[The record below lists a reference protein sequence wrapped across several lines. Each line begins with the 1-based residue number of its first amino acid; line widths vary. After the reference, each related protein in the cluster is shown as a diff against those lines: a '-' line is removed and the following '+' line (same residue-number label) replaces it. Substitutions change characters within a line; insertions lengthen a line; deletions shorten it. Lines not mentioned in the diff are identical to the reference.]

1 MNGQE
6 KLGSIAFVVS
16 ICVII
21 GFAIVFSILFALYG
35 HYKIKNIKNG
45 HENITI
51 ETTLKKRY
59 RKIINNPHI
68 FEEDDNL
75 YYELQGQTKE
85 SKTYLRVDDT
95 DTLEE
100 NVKETK
106 INTVYDSVIDDK
118 KRNRKFQIIYNIF
131 FGILYAALLVIF
143 GFALGFR
150 LGGEE
155 LFFGNTTLMTIQTG
169 SMETINSENTYIY
182 DNHLTNQ
189 IEQFSL
195 IGIDK
200 INEEN
205 IELYDILAYQSESG
219 DIIVHRVIRIY
230 TNPETNVTYYTLK
243 GDANSTSSAE
253 ELTLT
258 YDKVIGKYNGF
269 QNYGLGV
276 TLTYLQS
283 NIGLV
288 AIAAAA
294 IFLITYN
301 VTESLIDKAYDN
313 QTLLIS
319 KKIDEENGLI
329 PQEEKTE
336 GIINA

>member
-1 MNGQE
+1 MSGQE

-16 ICVII
+16 MCVII

-35 HYKIKNIKNG
+35 YYKIKNIKNG
-45 HENITI
+45 HENVVI
-51 ETTLKKRY
+51 ETSLKRRY
-59 RKIINNPHI
+59 RKILNNPKTEVI
-68 FEEDDNL
+68 DDNL

-95 DTLEE
+95 DNLEE
-100 NVKETK
+100 NVKEST
-106 INTVYDSVIDDK
+106 INTIYDSIIDY
-118 KRNRKFQIIYNIF
+118 KRRNKKFQIIYNIF
-131 FGILYAALLVIF
+131 FGILYAVLVVIF

-150 LGGEE
+150 LGGEQ

-169 SMETINSENTYIY
+169 SMETINKENKYIFE
-182 DNHLTNQ
+182 NNLTDQ

-200 INEEN
+200 VAQED

-219 DIIVHRVIRIY
+219 DVIVHRVTRIY
-230 TNPETNVTYYTLK
+230 TSSDTNITYYTLK
-243 GDANSTSSAE
+243 GDANTSSSAE

-258 YDKVIGKYNGF
+258 YDKVIGRYNGF

-301 VTESLIDKAYDN
+301 ITESLIDKAYDN
-313 QTLLIS
+313 QTLIIS
-319 KKIDEENGLI
+319 KKIDIENGLVSVEK
-329 PQEEKTE
+329 EEKE
-336 GIINA
+336 ND

>member
-35 HYKIKNIKNG
+35 YYKIKNIKNG

-59 RKIINNPHI
+59 KKIINNPHT
-68 FEEDDNL
+68 FKEDNNL
-75 YYELQGQTKE
+75 YYELNNETKE

-100 NVKETK
+100 NVKETT
-106 INTVYDSVIDDK
+106 IHTVYDSIIDDK

-150 LGGEE
+150 LGGEQ

-169 SMETINSENTYIY
+169 SMETINDDNTYTRNKIRNELIPY
-182 DNHLTNQ
+182 IQKEFNPNI
-189 IEQFSL
+189 IET
-195 IGIDK
+195 IDRLSELVL
-200 INEEN
+200 NEEN
-205 IELYDILAYQSESG
+205 YMEKVTEKSFKEIVIDEKNNYIILDLKKFNSLEYVIKARLILYITKKIFGSSNGIEKTHVE
-219 DIIVHRVIRIY
+219 DIIKLCG
-230 TNPETNVTYYTLK
+230 NNK
-243 GDANSTSSAE
+243 GN
-253 ELTLT
+253 
-258 YDKVIGKYNGF
+258 KYLMPNKH
-269 QNYGLGV
+269 YK
-276 TLTYLQS
+276 
-283 NIGLV
+283 
-288 AIAAAA
+288 
-294 IFLITYN
+294 ITVKN
-301 VTESLIDKAYDN
+301 
-313 QTLLIS
+313 
-319 KKIDEENGLI
+319 KKIYCELQGKN
-329 PQEEKTE
+329 
-336 GIINA
+336 

>member
-1 MNGQE
+1 MSGQE

-35 HYKIKNIKNG
+35 YYKIKNIKNG
-45 HENITI
+45 HENVVI
-51 ETTLKKRY
+51 ETSLKRRY
-59 RKIINNPHI
+59 RKILNNPKTEVI
-68 FEEDDNL
+68 DDNL

-85 SKTYLRVDDT
+85 SKTYLRVDNT
-95 DTLEE
+95 DNLEE
-100 NVKETK
+100 NVKEST
-106 INTVYDSVIDDK
+106 INTIYDSIIDDK
-118 KRNRKFQIIYNIF
+118 RRNKKFQIIYNIF
-131 FGILYAALLVIF
+131 FGILYAVLVVIF

-150 LGGEE
+150 LGGEQ

-169 SMETINSENTYIY
+169 SMETINKENKYIFE
-182 DNHLTNQ
+182 NNLTDQ

-200 INEEN
+200 VAQED

-219 DIIVHRVIRIY
+219 DIIVHRVTRIY
-230 TNPETNVTYYTLK
+230 TSLDTNITYYTLK
-243 GDANSTSSAE
+243 GDANTSSSAE

-258 YDKVIGKYNGF
+258 YDKVIGRYNGF

-313 QTLLIS
+313 QTLIIS
-319 KKIDEENGLI
+319 KKIDIENGLV
-329 PQEEKTE
+329 PVEKEEKE
-336 GIINA
+336 ND

>member
-1 MNGQE
+1 MSGHE

-35 HYKIKNIKNG
+35 YYKIKNIKNG
-45 HENITI
+45 HENVVI
-51 ETTLKKRY
+51 ETSLKRRY
-59 RKIINNPHI
+59 RKILNNPKTEVI
-68 FEEDDNL
+68 DDNL

-95 DTLEE
+95 DNLEE
-100 NVKETK
+100 NVKEST
-106 INTVYDSVIDDK
+106 INTIYDSIIDDK
-118 KRNRKFQIIYNIF
+118 RRNKKFQIIYNIF
-131 FGILYAALLVIF
+131 FGILYAALIVIF

-150 LGGEE
+150 LGGEQ

-169 SMETINSENTYIY
+169 SMETINKENKYIFE
-182 DNHLTNQ
+182 NNLTDQ

-200 INEEN
+200 VAQED

-219 DIIVHRVIRIY
+219 DVIVHRVTRIY
-230 TNPETNVTYYTLK
+230 TSSDTNITYYTLK
-243 GDANSTSSAE
+243 GDANTSSSAE

-258 YDKVIGKYNGF
+258 YDKVIGRYNGF

-313 QTLLIS
+313 QTLIIS
-319 KKIDEENGLI
+319 KKIDIENGLV
-329 PQEEKTE
+329 PVEKEEKE
-336 GIINA
+336 ND

>member
-1 MNGQE
+1 MSGQE

-35 HYKIKNIKNG
+35 YYKIKNIKNG
-45 HENITI
+45 HENVVI
-51 ETTLKKRY
+51 ETSLKRRY
-59 RKIINNPHI
+59 RKILNNPKTEVI
-68 FEEDDNL
+68 DDNL

-85 SKTYLRVDDT
+85 SKTYLRVDNT
-95 DTLEE
+95 DNLEE
-100 NVKETK
+100 NVKEST
-106 INTVYDSVIDDK
+106 INTIYDSIIDDK
-118 KRNRKFQIIYNIF
+118 RRNKKFQIIYNIF
-131 FGILYAALLVIF
+131 FGILYAVLVVIF

-150 LGGEE
+150 LGGEQ

-169 SMETINSENTYIY
+169 SMETINKENKYIFE
-182 DNHLTNQ
+182 NNLTDQ

-200 INEEN
+200 VAQED

-219 DIIVHRVIRIY
+219 DIIVHRVTRIY
-230 TNPETNVTYYTLK
+230 TSSDTNITYYTLK
-243 GDANSTSSAE
+243 GDANTSSSAE

-258 YDKVIGKYNGF
+258 YDKVIGRYNGF

-313 QTLLIS
+313 QTLIIS
-319 KKIDEENGLI
+319 KKIDIENGLV
-329 PQEEKTE
+329 PVEKEEKE
-336 GIINA
+336 ND

>member
-1 MNGQE
+1 MSGQE

-35 HYKIKNIKNG
+35 YYKIKNIKNG
-45 HENITI
+45 HENVVI
-51 ETTLKKRY
+51 ETSLKRRY
-59 RKIINNPHI
+59 RKILNNPKTEVI
-68 FEEDDNL
+68 DDNL
-75 YYELQGQTKE
+75 YYELQGQTRE
-85 SKTYLRVDDT
+85 SKTYLRVDNT
-95 DTLEE
+95 DNLEE
-100 NVKETK
+100 NVKEST
-106 INTVYDSVIDDK
+106 INTIYDSIIDDK
-118 KRNRKFQIIYNIF
+118 RRNKKFQIIYNIF
-131 FGILYAALLVIF
+131 FG
-143 GFALGFR
+143 
-150 LGGEE
+150 
-155 LFFGNTTLMTIQTG
+155 NTTLMTVQTG
-169 SMETINSENTYIY
+169 SMETINKENKYIFE
-182 DNHLTNQ
+182 NNLTDQ

-200 INEEN
+200 VAQED

-219 DIIVHRVIRIY
+219 DIIVHRVTRIY
-230 TNPETNVTYYTLK
+230 TSSDTNITYYTLK
-243 GDANSTSSAE
+243 GDANTSSSAE

-258 YDKVIGKYNGF
+258 YDKVIGRYNGF

-313 QTLLIS
+313 QTLIIS
-319 KKIDEENGLI
+319 KKIDIENGLV
-329 PQEEKTE
+329 PVEKEEKE
-336 GIINA
+336 ND

>member
-1 MNGQE
+1 MSGQE

-35 HYKIKNIKNG
+35 YYKIKNIKNG
-45 HENITI
+45 HENIVI
-51 ETTLKKRY
+51 ETSLKRRY
-59 RKIINNPHI
+59 RKILNNPKTEVI
-68 FEEDDNL
+68 DDNL

-95 DTLEE
+95 DNLEE
-100 NVKETK
+100 NVKEST
-106 INTVYDSVIDDK
+106 INTIYDSIIDDK
-118 KRNRKFQIIYNIF
+118 RRNKKFQIIYNIF
-131 FGILYAALLVIF
+131 FGILYAVLVVIF

-150 LGGEE
+150 LGGEQ

-169 SMETINSENTYIY
+169 SMETINNENKHIFE
-182 DNHLTNQ
+182 NNLTDQ

-200 INEEN
+200 VAQED

-219 DIIVHRVIRIY
+219 DIIVHRVTRIY
-230 TNPETNVTYYTLK
+230 TSSDTNITYYTLK
-243 GDANSTSSAE
+243 GDANTSSSAE

-258 YDKVIGKYNGF
+258 YDKVIGRYNGF

-313 QTLLIS
+313 QTLIIS
-319 KKIDEENGLI
+319 KKIDIENGLV
-329 PQEEKTE
+329 PVEKEEKE
-336 GIINA
+336 ND

>member
-1 MNGQE
+1 MSGQE

-16 ICVII
+16 MCVII

-35 HYKIKNIKNG
+35 YYKIKNIKNG
-45 HENITI
+45 HENVVI
-51 ETTLKKRY
+51 ETSLKRRY
-59 RKIINNPHI
+59 RKILNNPKTEVI
-68 FEEDDNL
+68 DDNL

-95 DTLEE
+95 DNLEE
-100 NVKETK
+100 NVKEST
-106 INTVYDSVIDDK
+106 INTIYDSIIDDK
-118 KRNRKFQIIYNIF
+118 RRNKKFQIIYNIF
-131 FGILYAALLVIF
+131 FGILYAVLVIIF

-150 LGGEE
+150 LGGEQ

-169 SMETINSENTYIY
+169 SMETINKENKYIFE
-182 DNHLTNQ
+182 NNLTDQ

-200 INEEN
+200 VAQED

-219 DIIVHRVIRIY
+219 DVIVHRVTRIY
-230 TNPETNVTYYTLK
+230 TSADTNITYYTLK
-243 GDANSTSSAE
+243 GDANTSSSAE

-258 YDKVIGKYNGF
+258 YDKVIGRYNGF

-301 VTESLIDKAYDN
+301 VTETLIDKAYDN
-313 QTLLIS
+313 QTLIIS
-319 KKIDEENGLI
+319 KKIDIENGLV
-329 PQEEKTE
+329 PVEKEEKE
-336 GIINA
+336 ND

>member
-1 MNGQE
+1 MSGQE

-35 HYKIKNIKNG
+35 YYKIKNIKNG
-45 HENITI
+45 HENVVI
-51 ETTLKKRY
+51 ETSLKRRY
-59 RKIINNPHI
+59 RKILNNPKTEVI
-68 FEEDDNL
+68 DDNL

-95 DTLEE
+95 DNLEE
-100 NVKETK
+100 NVKEST
-106 INTVYDSVIDDK
+106 INTIYDSIIDDK
-118 KRNRKFQIIYNIF
+118 RRNKKFQIIYNIF
-131 FGILYAALLVIF
+131 FGILYAILVVIF

-150 LGGEE
+150 LGGEQ

-169 SMETINSENTYIY
+169 SMETINKENKYIFE
-182 DNHLTNQ
+182 NNLTDQ

-200 INEEN
+200 VAQED

-219 DIIVHRVIRIY
+219 DIIVHRVTRIY
-230 TNPETNVTYYTLK
+230 TSSDTNITYYTLK
-243 GDANSTSSAE
+243 GDANTSSSAE

-258 YDKVIGKYNGF
+258 YDKVIGRYNGF

-313 QTLLIS
+313 QTLIIS
-319 KKIDEENGLI
+319 KKIDIENGLV
-329 PQEEKTE
+329 PVEKEEKE
-336 GIINA
+336 ND

>member
-1 MNGQE
+1 MSGQE

-35 HYKIKNIKNG
+35 YYKIKNIKNG
-45 HENITI
+45 HENVVI
-51 ETTLKKRY
+51 ETSLKRRY
-59 RKIINNPHI
+59 RKILNNPKTEVI
-68 FEEDDNL
+68 DDNL

-95 DTLEE
+95 DNLEE
-100 NVKETK
+100 NVKEST
-106 INTVYDSVIDDK
+106 INTIYDSIIDDK
-118 KRNRKFQIIYNIF
+118 RRNKKFQIIYNIF
-131 FGILYAALLVIF
+131 FGILYAVLVVIF

-150 LGGEE
+150 LGGEQ

-169 SMETINSENTYIY
+169 SMETINKENKYIFE
-182 DNHLTNQ
+182 NNLTDQ

-200 INEEN
+200 VAQED

-219 DIIVHRVIRIY
+219 DVIVHRVTRIY
-230 TNPETNVTYYTLK
+230 TSSDTNITYYTLK
-243 GDANSTSSAE
+243 GDANTSSSAE

-258 YDKVIGKYNGF
+258 YDKVIGRYNGF

-301 VTESLIDKAYDN
+301 ITESLIDKAYDN
-313 QTLLIS
+313 QTLIIS
-319 KKIDEENGLI
+319 KKIDIENGLV
-329 PQEEKTE
+329 PVEKEEKE
-336 GIINA
+336 ND

>member
-1 MNGQE
+1 MGGQE

-35 HYKIKNIKNG
+35 YYKIKNIKNG
-45 HENITI
+45 HENIVI
-51 ETTLKKRY
+51 ETSLKRRY
-59 RKIINNPHI
+59 RKILNNPKTEVI
-68 FEEDDNL
+68 DDNL

-85 SKTYLRVDDT
+85 SKTYLRVDNT
-95 DTLEE
+95 DNLEE
-100 NVKETK
+100 NVKEST
-106 INTVYDSVIDDK
+106 INTIYDSIIDDK
-118 KRNRKFQIIYNIF
+118 RRNKKFQIIYNIF
-131 FGILYAALLVIF
+131 FGILYAVLVVIF

-150 LGGEE
+150 LGGEQ

-169 SMETINSENTYIY
+169 SMETINKENKYIFE
-182 DNHLTNQ
+182 NNLTDQ

-200 INEEN
+200 VAQED

-219 DIIVHRVIRIY
+219 DIIVHRVTRIY
-230 TNPETNVTYYTLK
+230 TSSDTNITYYTLK
-243 GDANSTSSAE
+243 GDANTSSSAE

-258 YDKVIGKYNGF
+258 YDKVIGRYNGF

-288 AIAAAA
+288 AIAASA

-313 QTLLIS
+313 QTLIIS
-319 KKIDEENGLI
+319 KKIDIENGLV
-329 PQEEKTE
+329 PVEKEEKE
-336 GIINA
+336 ND

>member
-1 MNGQE
+1 MSGQE

-35 HYKIKNIKNG
+35 YYKIKNIKNG
-45 HENITI
+45 HENIVI
-51 ETTLKKRY
+51 ETSLKRRY
-59 RKIINNPHI
+59 RKILNNPKTEVI
-68 FEEDDNL
+68 DDNL

-85 SKTYLRVDDT
+85 SKTYLRVDNT
-95 DTLEE
+95 DNLEE
-100 NVKETK
+100 NVKEST
-106 INTVYDSVIDDK
+106 INTIYDSIIDDK
-118 KRNRKFQIIYNIF
+118 RRNKKFQIIYNIF
-131 FGILYAALLVIF
+131 FGILYAVLVVIF

-150 LGGEE
+150 LGGEQ

-169 SMETINSENTYIY
+169 SMETINKENKYIFE
-182 DNHLTNQ
+182 NNLTDQ

-200 INEEN
+200 VAQED

-219 DIIVHRVIRIY
+219 DIIVHRVTRIY
-230 TNPETNVTYYTLK
+230 TSSDTNITYYTLK
-243 GDANSTSSAE
+243 GDANTSSSAE

-258 YDKVIGKYNGF
+258 YDKVIGRYNGF

-313 QTLLIS
+313 QTLIIS
-319 KKIDEENGLI
+319 KKIDIENGLV
-329 PQEEKTE
+329 PVEKEEKE
-336 GIINA
+336 ND

>member
-1 MNGQE
+1 MSGQE

-35 HYKIKNIKNG
+35 YYKIKNIKNG
-45 HENITI
+45 HENVVI
-51 ETTLKKRY
+51 ETSLKRRY
-59 RKIINNPHI
+59 RKILNNPKTEVI
-68 FEEDDNL
+68 DDNL

-85 SKTYLRVDDT
+85 SKTYLRVDNT
-95 DTLEE
+95 DNLEE
-100 NVKETK
+100 NVKEST
-106 INTVYDSVIDDK
+106 INTIYDSIIDDK
-118 KRNRKFQIIYNIF
+118 RRNKKFQIIYNIF
-131 FGILYAALLVIF
+131 FGILYAVLVVIF

-150 LGGEE
+150 LGGEQ

-169 SMETINSENTYIY
+169 SMETINKENKYIFE
-182 DNHLTNQ
+182 NNLTDQ

-200 INEEN
+200 VAQED

-219 DIIVHRVIRIY
+219 DVIVHRVTRIY
-230 TNPETNVTYYTLK
+230 TSSDTNITYYTLK
-243 GDANSTSSAE
+243 GDANTSSSAE

-258 YDKVIGKYNGF
+258 YDKVIGRYNGF

-313 QTLLIS
+313 QTLIIS
-319 KKIDEENGLI
+319 KKIDIENGLV
-329 PQEEKTE
+329 PVEKEEKE
-336 GIINA
+336 ND

>member
-1 MNGQE
+1 MGGQE

-35 HYKIKNIKNG
+35 YYKIKNIKNG
-45 HENITI
+45 HENVVI
-51 ETTLKKRY
+51 ETSLKRRY
-59 RKIINNPHI
+59 RKILNNPKTEVI
-68 FEEDDNL
+68 DDNL

-95 DTLEE
+95 DNLEE
-100 NVKETK
+100 NVKEST
-106 INTVYDSVIDDK
+106 INTIYDSIIDDK
-118 KRNRKFQIIYNIF
+118 RRNKKFQIIYNIF
-131 FGILYAALLVIF
+131 FGILYAVLVVIF

-150 LGGEE
+150 LGGEQ

-169 SMETINSENTYIY
+169 SMETINKENKYIFE
-182 DNHLTNQ
+182 NNLTDQ

-200 INEEN
+200 VAQED

-219 DIIVHRVIRIY
+219 DVIVHRVTRIY
-230 TNPETNVTYYTLK
+230 TSSDTNITYYTLK
-243 GDANSTSSAE
+243 GDANTSSSAE

-258 YDKVIGKYNGF
+258 YDKVIGRYNGF

-301 VTESLIDKAYDN
+301 ITESLIDKAYDN
-313 QTLLIS
+313 QTLIIS
-319 KKIDEENGLI
+319 KKIDIENGLV
-329 PQEEKTE
+329 PVEKEEKE
-336 GIINA
+336 ND

>member
-1 MNGQE
+1 MSGQE

-35 HYKIKNIKNG
+35 YYKIKNIKNG
-45 HENITI
+45 HENIVI
-51 ETTLKKRY
+51 ETSLKRRY
-59 RKIINNPHI
+59 RKILNNPKTEVI
-68 FEEDDNL
+68 DDNL

-85 SKTYLRVDDT
+85 SKTYLRVDNT
-95 DTLEE
+95 DNLEE
-100 NVKETK
+100 NVKEST
-106 INTVYDSVIDDK
+106 INTIYDSIIDDK
-118 KRNRKFQIIYNIF
+118 RRNKKFQIIYNIF
-131 FGILYAALLVIF
+131 FGILYAVLVIIF

-150 LGGEE
+150 LGGEQ

-169 SMETINSENTYIY
+169 SMETINKENKYIFE
-182 DNHLTNQ
+182 NNLTDQ

-200 INEEN
+200 VAQED

-219 DIIVHRVIRIY
+219 DIIVHRVTRIY
-230 TNPETNVTYYTLK
+230 TSSDTNITYYTLK
-243 GDANSTSSAE
+243 GDANTSSSAE

-258 YDKVIGKYNGF
+258 YDKVIGRYNGF

-313 QTLLIS
+313 QTLIIS
-319 KKIDEENGLI
+319 KKIDIENGLV
-329 PQEEKTE
+329 PVEKEEME
-336 GIINA
+336 ND

>member
-1 MNGQE
+1 MSGQE

-35 HYKIKNIKNG
+35 YYKIKNIKNG
-45 HENITI
+45 HENIVI
-51 ETTLKKRY
+51 ETSLKRRY
-59 RKIINNPHI
+59 RKILNNPKTEVI
-68 FEEDDNL
+68 DDNL

-85 SKTYLRVDDT
+85 SKTYLRVDNT
-95 DTLEE
+95 DNLEE
-100 NVKETK
+100 NVKVST
-106 INTVYDSVIDDK
+106 INTIYDSIIDDK
-118 KRNRKFQIIYNIF
+118 RRNKKFQIIYNIF
-131 FGILYAALLVIF
+131 FGILYAVLVFIF

-150 LGGEE
+150 LGGEQ

-169 SMETINSENTYIY
+169 SMETINKENKYIFE
-182 DNHLTNQ
+182 NNLTDQ

-200 INEEN
+200 VAQED

-219 DIIVHRVIRIY
+219 DIIVHRVTRIY
-230 TNPETNVTYYTLK
+230 TSLDTNITYYTLK
-243 GDANSTSSAE
+243 GDANTSSSAE

-258 YDKVIGKYNGF
+258 YDKVIGRYNGF

-313 QTLLIS
+313 QTLIIS
-319 KKIDEENGLI
+319 KKIDIENGLV
-329 PQEEKTE
+329 PVEKEEKE
-336 GIINA
+336 ND

>member
-1 MNGQE
+1 MSGQE

-35 HYKIKNIKNG
+35 YYKIKNIKNG
-45 HENITI
+45 HENVVI
-51 ETTLKKRY
+51 ETSLKRRY
-59 RKIINNPHI
+59 RKILNNPKTEVI
-68 FEEDDNL
+68 DDNL

-95 DTLEE
+95 DNLEE
-100 NVKETK
+100 NVKEST
-106 INTVYDSVIDDK
+106 INTIYDSIIDDK
-118 KRNRKFQIIYNIF
+118 RRNKKFQIIYNIF
-131 FGILYAALLVIF
+131 FGILYAVLVIIF

-150 LGGEE
+150 LGGEQ

-169 SMETINSENTYIY
+169 SMETINKENKYIFE
-182 DNHLTNQ
+182 NNLTDQ

-200 INEEN
+200 VAQED

-219 DIIVHRVIRIY
+219 DIIVHRVTRIY
-230 TNPETNVTYYTLK
+230 TSSDTNITYYTLK
-243 GDANSTSSAE
+243 GDANTSSSAE

-258 YDKVIGKYNGF
+258 YDKVIGRYNGF

-313 QTLLIS
+313 QTLIIS
-319 KKIDEENGLI
+319 KKIDIENGLV
-329 PQEEKTE
+329 PVEKEEKE
-336 GIINA
+336 ND

>member
-1 MNGQE
+1 MSGQE

-35 HYKIKNIKNG
+35 YYKIKNIKNG
-45 HENITI
+45 HENVVI
-51 ETTLKKRY
+51 ETSLKRRY
-59 RKIINNPHI
+59 RKILNNPKTEVI
-68 FEEDDNL
+68 DDNL
-75 YYELQGQTKE
+75 YYELQGQTRE
-85 SKTYLRVDDT
+85 SKTYLRVDNT
-95 DTLEE
+95 DNLEE
-100 NVKETK
+100 NVKEST
-106 INTVYDSVIDDK
+106 INTIYDSIIDDK
-118 KRNRKFQIIYNIF
+118 RRNKKFQIIYNIF
-131 FGILYAALLVIF
+131 FGILYAVLVVIF

-150 LGGEE
+150 LGGEQ

-169 SMETINSENTYIY
+169 SMETINKENKYIFE
-182 DNHLTNQ
+182 NNLTDQ

-200 INEEN
+200 VAQED

-219 DIIVHRVIRIY
+219 DIIVHRVTRIY
-230 TNPETNVTYYTLK
+230 TSSDTNITYYTLK
-243 GDANSTSSAE
+243 GDANTSSSAE

-258 YDKVIGKYNGF
+258 YDKVIGRYNGF

-313 QTLLIS
+313 QTLIIS
-319 KKIDEENGLI
+319 KKIDIENGLV
-329 PQEEKTE
+329 PVEKEEKE
-336 GIINA
+336 ND